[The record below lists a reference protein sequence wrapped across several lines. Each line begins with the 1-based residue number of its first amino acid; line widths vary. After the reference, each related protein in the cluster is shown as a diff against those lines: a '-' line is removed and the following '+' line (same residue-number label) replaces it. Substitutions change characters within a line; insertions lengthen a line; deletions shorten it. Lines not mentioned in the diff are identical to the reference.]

1 MKAEIVNQPEL
12 RVAALRHLG
21 PYPGI
26 AEAFGRLGDI
36 AGRAGLLGPSTTM
49 LAIYHDDPDTTPEA
63 QLRSDAAVSLSPGAP
78 LPAGLT
84 EGRIPAG
91 RYARATHVGAYEELG
106 DVWARLK
113 GEWLAQ
119 GGHRAGDGVS
129 YEVYRNT
136 PMTAKPSELITELY
150 IPVK

>member
-1 MKAEIVNQPEL
+1 M
-12 RVAALRHLG
+12 
-21 PYPGI
+21 
-26 AEAFGRLGDI
+26 
-36 AGRAGLLGPSTTM
+36 M

-63 QLRSDAAVSLSPGAP
+63 ELRSDAAVTLSPAAP
-78 LPAGLT
+78 VPAGLT

-91 RYARATHVGAYEELG
+91 RYARATHVGPYDKLG
-106 DVWARLK
+106 DVWAQLK
-113 GEWLAQ
+113 GEWFPQ
-119 GGHRAGDGVS
+119 SGHRPGNGAS